1 VVTHACNPSA
11 RVGQRQ
17 ENRWLLAELQKGK
30 SQVHKKICLKEKRQ
44 QVKITE
50 EDICPAHMHVH
61 ISILLSLK
69 LYSYYITFLIQIIYF
84 ILIFNKIIYFII
96 LFILHIMLYIL
107 YLYIL

>member
-1 VVTHACNPSA
+1 MVTHACNPSA

-61 ISILLSLK
+61 
-69 LYSYYITFLIQIIYF
+69 
-84 ILIFNKIIYFII
+84 
-96 LFILHIMLYIL
+96 MLVCTHTCACAVVYTSMYMPL
-107 YLYIL
+107 CAHMHVHVLVCTLVCTHTCKD